1 MDTPAPQH
9 DPGLESRVFR
19 LEEDM
24 GGVRESLA
32 RIEAVLPHLATA
44 AQVSDLR
51 ADLGTDLGGRISDLR
66 ADVGGQISD
75 LRADMGGQISD
86 LRADMGGQISELRA
100 DMGGQ
105 ISDLRAGQGGQILEL
120 RGRMNHLPTTWQMMT
135 GIVAG
140 QCTLAALL
148 AAIVFGVLKVTGHG

>member
-19 LEEDM
+19 LEDDM

-51 ADLGTDLGGRISDLR
+51 ADLG
-66 ADVGGQISD
+66 AQIS
-75 LRADMGGQISD
+75 
-86 LRADMGGQISELRA
+86 
-100 DMGGQ
+100 
-105 ISDLRAGQGGQILEL
+105 EL
-120 RGRMNHLPTTWQMMT
+120 RGRMNHLPTAWQMMT

>member
-19 LEEDM
+19 LENDM
-24 GGVRESLA
+24 TGVRESLA

-44 AQVSDLR
+44 AQVADLR
-51 ADLGTDLGGRISDLR
+51 AELGAEL
-66 ADVGGQISD
+66 GGQI
-75 LRADMGGQISD
+75 A
-86 LRADMGGQISELRA
+86 
-100 DMGGQ
+100 
-105 ISDLRAGQGGQILEL
+105 EL
-120 RGRMNHLPTTWQMMT
+120 RGRMDHLPTTWQMMT

>member
-19 LEEDM
+19 LEDDV
-24 GGVRESLA
+24 GTVRESLA

-44 AQVSDLR
+44 AQIAEMRAELAGTRGDL
-51 ADLGTDLGGRISDLR
+51 
-66 ADVGGQISD
+66 GGQISD
-75 LRADMGGQISD
+75 LRADLGGQIS
-86 LRADMGGQISELRA
+86 
-100 DMGGQ
+100 
-105 ISDLRAGQGGQILEL
+105 EL
-120 RGRMNHLPTTWQMMT
+120 RGRMNHLPTAWQMMT

-148 AAIVFGVLKVTGHG
+148 AAIVFGVLKVVGHG